1 MALPIKDTP
10 ALKGKDADRFYKRAK
25 EAERGLHRK
34 SDEEIKRMLENAD
47 RLKEFAK
54 LTDQ

>member
-1 MALPIKDTP
+1 M
-10 ALKGKDADRFYKRAK
+10 KDADRFYKRAK

-54 LTDQ
+54 FTDQ